1 VRKSPDDKGRSIF
14 WLLSIFA
21 LFLLFTSHAVAQT
34 ATVVGTVTDPS
45 GAVVANATVK
55 LTSLDTGLST
65 TVVSAGDGQFVVP
78 DLAIG
83 HYSITS
89 TAAGFKSSLKTGIT
103 LSVGDRVRIDFQLQV
118 GTAQQ
123 TVTVEADELH
133 LQTDTGEVSD
143 VISSRQVEQLE
154 TNGRSIYTLITL
166 TPGASG
172 LQGDDQAPTSVSGN
186 ANVSFNGARMAH
198 NIYLMD
204 GGEDD
209 DRGGSG
215 TFSVVPSLEAI
226 AEFQILTSNYSPE
239 YGLSSAATMST
250 VIKSGTKSFHGSG
263 WEIDRNDALDAVNYF
278 QTKKPELR
286 SNIFGFNIGGPVSFK
301 AAEPRTFFFY
311 NQEWRRVIQGGSLNQ
326 LVPLPSEYGGN
337 FAGSGETPAV
347 PCASTPTFTNGL
359 SPAEVTAFQNA
370 GITTFS
376 TLNDSG
382 SCSYNETFLAATGSN
397 AIPTALL
404 DPNAQALLTTGK
416 IFPANTTGSTA
427 STAYFKGGA
436 NSPTFVTEEIA
447 RVDHKF
453 GDKFSVF
460 GHWVSEQV
468 SQDYGTTMWSGD
480 NVPTIGNTFGNPS
493 YSAVI
498 HTTYTINPNVL
509 NEAAFN
515 YDGNRI
521 HILPKAN
528 FGASLT
534 LPSGFTANRIF
545 SGPNTLIPTIDLAN
559 TGTQYTANWTPW
571 NNDANDYQ
579 IRDDVSL
586 VKGAHQF
593 KFGAS
598 WALYTKAQSYFAAP
612 QGDFTFNGNFTSY
625 DFADMLL
632 GFASANGGNGYQE
645 AAVHASGQWDNKS
658 YAIYAAD
665 NWHASSRLTLN
676 LGLRWD
682 GVPHT
687 YEANHGSSDFYPY
700 FYFPGNAATFD
711 TAGNICS
718 GSSDPGCSAA
728 SPGLGGSTNPIL
740 AGYQFYLNGV
750 GIDGEG
756 DIPKGLVKTPWNA
769 FGPRVGYSYDLTGHG
784 KTVVRGGFGIMYER
798 IQGNDMY
805 DGATNVPFDD
815 NANFNNVSLSNPH
828 VSVSTGNTLT
838 VPIVASSITG
848 IDSLNYK
855 LPDSYQYSSGVQQ
868 QLAANTILSVSYV
881 GTQSRHQN
889 DYRENNLPAPGYLQA
904 LGSGTETTPYNEL
917 VPYAGF
923 VSIKQAENVANGE
936 YNSLQVDL
944 HTVIHR
950 DLQAQFGYTLAK
962 AWDPSTGGGN
972 GFDLDTTDNP
982 YEGWKYDWG
991 PSIFDRRQV
1000 AFLNYIYDVPIFR
1013 NSSNAFAK
1021 SVLGGWEIAGI
1032 STFESGAPLNFTLGG
1047 NDANIASNG
1056 VQNATNYPNL
1066 VTKISY
1072 PKTRGTNAVQWFN
1085 NGNGNGTTQNSVFV
1099 APAPGSWGTIGH
1111 NSITGPGRDEWNIAL
1126 HKVFKFSEHSAF
1138 EFRAESFNTFNHPQ
1152 WEADGANG
1160 GYGNS
1165 CGYSKI
1171 PNTTYY
1177 TCSAGNAGAITQAY
1191 DPRVFQLYAK
1201 ISF

>member
-1 VRKSPDDKGRSIF
+1 MRKLAADKGRGIL
-14 WLLSIFA
+14 WMLSVFA
-21 LFLLFTSHAVAQT
+21 LLVAFTSLAHAQT

-45 GAVVANATVK
+45 GAVVANATIK
-55 LTSLDTGLST
+55 LTSLDTGLSAN
-65 TVVSAGDGQFVVP
+65 VVTAGDGQFVAP

-83 HYSITS
+83 RYTITV
-89 TAAGFKSSLKTGIT
+89 TAAGFKSTQKTGIV
-103 LSVGDRVRIDFQLQV
+103 LSVGDRIRVDFPLQV
-118 GTAQQ
+118 GTQQQ
-123 TVTVEADELH
+123 TITVEADELH

-143 VISSRQVEQLE
+143 VITSRQVEQLE
-154 TNGRSIYTLITL
+154 TNGRSIYTLIDL

-186 ANVSFNGARMAH
+186 ANVSFNGQRMSH

-209 DRGGSG
+209 DRGGAG

-263 WEIDRNDALDAVNYF
+263 WEIDRNDALDADNYF

-286 SNIFGFNIGGPVSFK
+286 SNIFGANIGGPVSFHPNSG
-301 AAEPRTFFFY
+301 EPKTFFFY
-311 NQEWRRVIQGGSLNQ
+311 NQEWRRLVQGGSLHQ
-326 LVPLPSEYGGN
+326 LVPNPVNYGGN
-337 FAGSGETPAV
+337 FTSDLPADGTDPNTNAVVLHSGLHV
-347 PCASTPTFTNGL
+347 PCANQL
-359 SPAEVTAFQNA
+359 SAAEQTAFANA
-370 GITTFS
+370 GVTTFS
-376 TLNDSG
+376 TPNG
-382 SCSYNETFLAATGSN
+382 AGAC
-397 AIPTALL
+397 AIPTKGQSVSDPVFQPWPNGGVIPGALI
-404 DPNAQALLTTGK
+404 DPNATALLTSGK
-416 IFPANTTGSTA
+416 IFPAPTSGNYFNGGS
-427 STAYFKGGA
+427 
-436 NSPTFVTEEIA
+436 NSPTYVTEEIA

-498 HTTYTINPNVL
+498 HTTYTINPNLL

-521 HILPKAN
+521 HILPKAA
-528 FGASLT
+528 FGASLA

-545 SGPNTLIPTIDLAN
+545 GGPNTLMPSITLAN
-559 TGTQYTANWTPW
+559 LGTQYTANWTPW

-579 IRDDVSL
+579 LRDDVSW

-598 WALYTKAQSYFAAP
+598 WALYSKVQSYFAAP
-612 QGDFTFNGNFTSY
+612 QGAFNFDGNFTND

-632 GFASANGGNGYQE
+632 GFASNGNGQGYAE
-645 AAVHASGQWDNKS
+645 AAVHSSGTWDNVS
-658 YAIYAAD
+658 YALYAAD
-665 NWHASSRLTLN
+665 NWHATSRLTLN

-687 YEANHGSSDFYPY
+687 YEVHHNSSDFYPY

-711 TAGNICS
+711 TAGNVCS
-718 GSSDPGCSAA
+718 GSGDPGCSGA
-728 SPGLGGSTNPIL
+728 SPGLGTSTNPIL

-756 DIPKGLVKTPWNA
+756 DIPKGLVPTHWNA
-769 FGPRVGYSYDLTGHG
+769 FGPRVGLSYDVTGRG

-798 IQGNDMY
+798 VQGNDMY

-828 VSVSTGNTLT
+828 VSVTTGDTLT

-848 IDSLNYK
+848 IDSENYK
-855 LPDSYQYSSGVQQ
+855 LPDSYQYSAGVQQ

-881 GTQSRHQN
+881 GTQNRHQN
-889 DYRENNLPAPGYLQA
+889 DYRENNLPPVGDLPELAT
-904 LGSGTETTPYNEL
+904 GSNTTPYNEL

-923 VSIKQAENVANGE
+923 VSIKQAENVANGR
-936 YNSLQVDL
+936 YNSMQLDL
-944 HTVIHR
+944 HTVLHH

-962 AWDPSTGGGN
+962 AWDASTGGGN
-972 GFDLDTTDNP
+972 GFDLDTVDNP
-982 YEGWKYDWG
+982 YEGWKYDQG

-1000 AFLNYIYDVPIFR
+1000 AFLNYIYDIPIFR
-1013 NSSNAFAK
+1013 HSSNALAT
-1021 SVLGGWEIAGI
+1021 SILGGWEIAGI
-1032 STFESGAPLNFTLGG
+1032 STFETGAPLNATLGG
-1047 NDANIASNG
+1047 SAGSNG
-1056 VQNATNYPNL
+1056 VQNATNLPSL
-1066 VTKISY
+1066 SGSISY
-1072 PKTRGTNAVQWFN
+1072 PKTRSSSAVQWFSPSAFTAPTPGTW
-1085 NGNGNGTTQNSVFV
+1085 GN
-1099 APAPGSWGTIGH
+1099 AGH
-1111 NSITGPGRDEWNIAL
+1111 NAINGPGRDEWNIAL

-1160 GYGNS
+1160 GYTGNFS
-1165 CGYSKI
+1165 SGSF
-1171 PNTTYY
+1171 
-1177 TCSAGNAGAITQAY
+1177 GQITAAY
-1191 DPRVFQLYAK
+1191 DPRVFQLYGK